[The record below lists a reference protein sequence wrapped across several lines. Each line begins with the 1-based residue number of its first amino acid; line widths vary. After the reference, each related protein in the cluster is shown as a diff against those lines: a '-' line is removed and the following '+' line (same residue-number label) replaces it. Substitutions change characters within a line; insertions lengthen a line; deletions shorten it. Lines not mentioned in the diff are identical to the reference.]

1 MKTIAVFAAISNS
14 GQLQMKEVK
23 MRMKVKKGWLAVRVG
38 GEDEDGGSDQNDQRF
53 TMPISHLS
61 PPQFSNLLEQAQ
73 EIYGFHGAGPLR
85 LPCSV
90 DYFLQLRWTV
100 EKEMRGPSP
109 SSPCSP
115 PL

>member
-38 GEDEDGGSDQNDQRF
+38 REEEEGGSDQNHDQRF

-85 LPCSV
+85 LPC
-90 DYFLQLRWTV
+90 
-100 EKEMRGPSP
+100 
-109 SSPCSP
+109 
-115 PL
+115 